1 MKKSTNRVQLLKA
14 VSVSVNEFYFSPSK
28 VRKGKAR
35 KAINE
40 LLEFVEAVELP
51 TPKASKPKASKPQPQ
66 GADEMM
72 ELFKQFLVSQG
83 MTQEPPKVA
92 KPKAK
97 AKPTLREAVEMV
109 NGTAERHHTYGTEET
124 KAAFEAAKAT
134 LRDVEAGLAKRR
146 ASKKRKQKAVKA
158 TPTQRVADRQE
169 KAFHG
174 RPDTPITPSKAGK
187 PKASVKEAQKAVA
200 EVSKANGSTER
211 ITQRAKA
218 QKEQVL
224 KAFQAKLDLEFPL
237 DGTPNEVSFSDLS
250 LRQLAE
256 LM

>member
-28 VRKGKAR
+28 VRKGKAC

-40 LLEFVEAVELP
+40 LLEFVEAVEIP
-51 TPKASKPKASKPQPQ
+51 TPKAPKPKASPKAQPK

-72 ELFKQFLVSQG
+72 ALFKQFLVSQG
-83 MTQEPPKVA
+83 MTQEPPKV
-92 KPKAK
+92 KAK
-97 AKPTLREAVEMV
+97 AKP
-109 NGTAERHHTYGTEET
+109 
-124 KAAFEAAKAT
+124 
-134 LRDVEAGLAKRR
+134 KRR
-146 ASKKRKQKAVKA
+146 KTTTKKA

-187 PKASVKEAQKAVA
+187 PRASVKEAQKAVA

-211 ITQRAKA
+211 ITQKAKA

>member
-51 TPKASKPKASKPQPQ
+51 TPKAPKPKASPKAQPQ

-72 ELFKQFLVSQG
+72 ELFKQFLAQG
-83 MTQEPPKVA
+83 MMPPVEEVNKVKSPKV
-92 KPKAK
+92 KAK
-97 AKPTLREAVEMV
+97 AKPKR
-109 NGTAERHHTYGTEET
+109 R
-124 KAAFEAAKAT
+124 KAT
-134 LRDVEAGLAKRR
+134 TK
-146 ASKKRKQKAVKA
+146 KA

-174 RPDTPITPSKAGK
+174 RPDTPITPSKQK
-187 PKASVKEAQKAVA
+187 PTASVKEAQKAVA

-237 DGTPNEVSFSDLS
+237 DGTANEVSFSDLS

>member
-51 TPKASKPKASKPQPQ
+51 TPKASKPKASPKAQPK

-83 MTQEPPKVA
+83 MTQEPPKVT

-97 AKPTLREAVEMV
+97 AKPKSRKT
-109 NGTAERHHTYGTEET
+109 TT
-124 KAAFEAAKAT
+124 K
-134 LRDVEAGLAKRR
+134 
-146 ASKKRKQKAVKA
+146 KA

-174 RPDTPITPSKAGK
+174 RPDTPVTPSKAGK

-218 QKEQVL
+218 QKEQVM

-237 DGTPNEVSFSDLS
+237 DGTANEVSFSDLS

>member
-1 MKKSTNRVQLLKA
+1 MKNSTNRVSLLKA

-28 VRKGKAR
+28 VKKGAAR

-51 TPKASKPKASKPQPQ
+51 KPKAPKPKVSHKEQPQ
-66 GADEMM
+66 GAEEMM

-83 MTQEPPKVA
+83 MTQEPPKVT

-97 AKPTLREAVEMV
+97 AKP
-109 NGTAERHHTYGTEET
+109 
-124 KAAFEAAKAT
+124 
-134 LRDVEAGLAKRR
+134 KRR
-146 ASKKRKQKAVKA
+146 KTTTKKA

-174 RPDTPITPSKAGK
+174 RPDTPITPSKHK
-187 PKASVKEAQKAVA
+187 PTASVKEAQKAVA

-218 QKEQVL
+218 QKEEVL

-237 DGTPNEVSFSDLS
+237 DGTANEVSFSDLS
-250 LRQLAE
+250 LRQLSE

>member
-35 KAINE
+35 KAIKE

-83 MTQEPPKVA
+83 MTQEPPKVT

-97 AKPTLREAVEMV
+97 AKP
-109 NGTAERHHTYGTEET
+109 
-124 KAAFEAAKAT
+124 
-134 LRDVEAGLAKRR
+134 KRR
-146 ASKKRKQKAVKA
+146 KTTTKKA

-187 PKASVKEAQKAVA
+187 PRASVKEAQKAVA

-211 ITQRAKA
+211 ITKRAKA

>member
-1 MKKSTNRVQLLKA
+1 MKKSTNRVSLLKA

-83 MTQEPPKVA
+83 MTQEPPKVTKPKAQA
-92 KPKAK
+92 KPKRRK
-97 AKPTLREAVEMV
+97 T
-109 NGTAERHHTYGTEET
+109 TT
-124 KAAFEAAKAT
+124 K
-134 LRDVEAGLAKRR
+134 
-146 ASKKRKQKAVKA
+146 KA

-187 PKASVKEAQKAVA
+187 PRASVKEAQKAVA

-224 KAFQAKLDLEFPL
+224 QAFQAKLDLEFPL
-237 DGTPNEVSFSDLS
+237 DGTANEVSFSDLS